1 MAEILDDNER
11 KKLYRK
17 MLVESSTSKSTK
29 KYSFNDFEKKL
40 LSDKALVG
48 KIADLA
54 VKRNWAS
61 DSDDFYG
68 RYFPE
73 FSQKPVAAPV
83 EAVAPVAKPVAPVAA
98 PVAAPAPVVD
108 GAEAAP
114 VAELDGA
121 VSTAHYGSVLT
132 KLQSAQAVLASIR
145 AEVNE
150 LKRQHAREL
159 RAANKANKRRKT
171 NANRAPSG
179 FVKPTLISNE
189 LAAFLGKPEGSVLAR
204 TEVTREV
211 NAYIRAQKLQDKDN
225 GRKINP
231 DAKLLKLLKLKK
243 GEELTYFNLQKYM
256 AAHVAKSAPAAAA
269 AAAAAGGAVKA

>member
-1 MAEILDDNER
+1 MCITNNMV
-11 KKLYRK
+11 KS
-17 MLVESSTSKSTK
+17 VSSSSAVASSAASTP
-29 KYSFNDFEKKL
+29 
-40 LSDKALVG
+40 A
-48 KIADLA
+48 A
-54 VKRNWAS
+54 
-61 DSDDFYG
+61 
-68 RYFPE
+68 
-73 FSQKPVAAPV
+73 AAP
-83 EAVAPVAKPVAPVAA
+83 AAAAKAAKAPSTPKAAKAAPAAAA
-98 PVAAPAPVVD
+98 PVAAPAPAVD
-108 GAEAAP
+108 GAEASTP
-114 VAELDGA
+114 VAEVDGS
-121 VSTAHYGSVLT
+121 VSTALYSSVLT

-145 AEVNE
+145 SEVNE

-211 NAYIRAQKLQDKDN
+211 NAYIRNQKLQDKDN

-256 AAHVAKSAPAAAA
+256 AAHFAKSSAAAP
-269 AAAAAGGAVKA
+269 AAAAGGAVKA

>member
-1 MAEILDDNER
+1 MNLLGLCCHENNL
-11 KKLYRK
+11 KGL
-17 MLVESSTSKSTK
+17 SSYVYNQLNMVKS
-29 KYSFNDFEKKL
+29 
-40 LSDKALVG
+40 
-48 KIADLA
+48 
-54 VKRNWAS
+54 
-61 DSDDFYG
+61 
-68 RYFPE
+68 
-73 FSQKPVAAPV
+73 APSSSS
-83 EAVAPVAKPVAPVAA
+83 AVAPAASTAAPAAVKAAKAPATPKPAKAAAAEAA

-114 VAELDGA
+114 VAELDGS
-121 VSTAHYGSVLT
+121 VSTALYGSVLT

-256 AAHVAKSAPAAAA
+256 AAHFAKSVPAAAA
-269 AAAAAGGAVKA
+269 AAAASVGGAVKA

>member
-1 MAEILDDNER
+1 MV
-11 KKLYRK
+11 KSSS
-17 MLVESSTSKSTK
+17 SSTSAST
-29 KYSFNDFEKKL
+29 S
-40 LSDKALVG
+40 
-48 KIADLA
+48 
-54 VKRNWAS
+54 
-61 DSDDFYG
+61 
-68 RYFPE
+68 
-73 FSQKPVAAPV
+73 VAA
-83 EAVAPVAKPVAPVAA
+83 APAAAAPAPAKAAKPSTPKVVDSA

-108 GAEAAP
+108 GAEVSTP
-114 VAELDGA
+114 VAEVDGA
-121 VSTAHYGSVLT
+121 VSTALYGSVLT
-132 KLQSAQAVLASIR
+132 KLQSAQALIASIR
-145 AEVNE
+145 SEVNE

-189 LAAFLGKPEGSVLAR
+189 LASFLGRPEGSVLAR

-256 AAHVAKSAPAAAA
+256 AAHFAKSTPAV
-269 AAAAAGGAVKA
+269 AGGAAAVAVKA

>member
-1 MAEILDDNER
+1 MA
-11 KKLYRK
+11 KSAP
-17 MLVESSTSKSTK
+17 SS
-29 KYSFNDFEKKL
+29 
-40 LSDKALVG
+40 
-48 KIADLA
+48 A
-54 VKRNWAS
+54 VS
-61 DSDDFYG
+61 S
-68 RYFPE
+68 
-73 FSQKPVAAPV
+73 S
-83 EAVAPVAKPVAPVAA
+83 
-98 PVAAPAPVVD
+98 AAPAPAAAPAAAKPTKAPATPKASKASTDAAPVSAPAVD
-108 GAEAAP
+108 GAEISTP
-114 VAELDGA
+114 VAELDGS
-121 VSTAHYGSVLT
+121 VSAALYSSVLT

-145 AEVNE
+145 SEVNE

-189 LAAFLGKPEGSVLAR
+189 LAAFLGRPEGSVLAR

-211 NAYIRAQKLQDKDN
+211 NSYIRNQKLQDKDN

-256 AAHVAKSAPAAAA
+256 AAHFAKSSAAPAAGAVA
-269 AAAAAGGAVKA
+269 SGAVASGAVAAVKA

>member
-1 MAEILDDNER
+1 MCITNNMVKSAPSSSA
-11 KKLYRK
+11 
-17 MLVESSTSKSTK
+17 VASST
-29 KYSFNDFEKKL
+29 
-40 LSDKALVG
+40 
-48 KIADLA
+48 
-54 VKRNWAS
+54 
-61 DSDDFYG
+61 
-68 RYFPE
+68 
-73 FSQKPVAAPV
+73 AAP
-83 EAVAPVAKPVAPVAA
+83 ASSSTAA
-98 PVAAPAPVVD
+98 PAAAKAAKAPSTPKAAKAPSDAASVAAPAPAVD
-108 GAEAAP
+108 GAEASA
-114 VAELDGA
+114 VVTEVDGS
-121 VSTAHYGSVLT
+121 VSTALYGSVLT
-132 KLQSAQAVLASIR
+132 KLQGAQALLASIR
-145 AEVNE
+145 SEVNE

-211 NAYIRAQKLQDKDN
+211 NAYIRNQKLQDKDN

-256 AAHVAKSAPAAAA
+256 AAHFAKSAPA

>member
-1 MAEILDDNER
+1 MCITNNMVKSAPSSSAVSSSATPAAASAASATPAAAASKPAKAPATPKAAKAE
-11 KKLYRK
+11 
-17 MLVESSTSKSTK
+17 
-29 KYSFNDFEKKL
+29 
-40 LSDKALVG
+40 A
-48 KIADLA
+48 
-54 VKRNWAS
+54 
-61 DSDDFYG
+61 
-68 RYFPE
+68 
-73 FSQKPVAAPV
+73 AAPV
-83 EAVAPVAKPVAPVAA
+83 S
-98 PVAAPAPVVD
+98 APAPAVD
-108 GAEAAP
+108 GAEATPAA
-114 VAELDGA
+114 AELDGS
-121 VSTAHYGSVLT
+121 VSTALYSSVLT

-145 AEVNE
+145 SEVNE

-171 NANRAPSG
+171 SANRAPSG

-211 NAYIRAQKLQDKDN
+211 NAYIRNQKLQDKDN

-256 AAHVAKSAPAAAA
+256 AAHFAKSSAAPAAS
-269 AAAAAGGAVKA
+269 AGGAVKA

>member
-1 MAEILDDNER
+1 M
-11 KKLYRK
+11 
-17 MLVESSTSKSTK
+17 
-29 KYSFNDFEKKL
+29 KL
-40 LSDKALVG
+40 LGLCCHENNLKRLSSYVYNQLNM
-48 KIADLA
+48 
-54 VKRNWAS
+54 VKS
-61 DSDDFYG
+61 
-68 RYFPE
+68 
-73 FSQKPVAAPV
+73 APSSSSSS
-83 EAVAPVAKPVAPVAA
+83 AVAPAASTAAPAAKATKAPATPKPAKAAAAVEAA

-114 VAELDGA
+114 VAELDGS
-121 VSTAHYGSVLT
+121 VSTALYGSVLT

-256 AAHVAKSAPAAAA
+256 AAHFAKSVPAAAA
-269 AAAAAGGAVKA
+269 AAAAVGGAVKA

>member
-1 MAEILDDNER
+1 M
-11 KKLYRK
+11 
-17 MLVESSTSKSTK
+17 V
-29 KYSFNDFEKKL
+29 
-40 LSDKALVG
+40 
-48 KIADLA
+48 
-54 VKRNWAS
+54 
-61 DSDDFYG
+61 
-68 RYFPE
+68 
-73 FSQKPVAAPV
+73 KPVSSSATPAA
-83 EAVAPVAKPVAPVAA
+83 AAAA
-98 PVAAPAPVVD
+98 PVAAAAAPVKAAKAPSTPKSKVTESAPVVVAAAAVVD
-108 GAEAAP
+108 SSDAAAP
-114 VAELDGA
+114 VAEVDGS
-121 VSTAHYGSVLT
+121 VSAALYSSVLT
-132 KLQSAQAVLASIR
+132 KLQGAQALITSIR
-145 AEVNE
+145 SEVNE

-243 GEELTYFNLQKYM
+243 GDELTYFNLQKYM
-256 AAHVAKSAPAAAA
+256 AGHFAKSTPAVAS
-269 AAAAAGGAVKA
+269 AGGAVKA

>member
-1 MAEILDDNER
+1 MV
-11 KKLYRK
+11 KSSS
-17 MLVESSTSKSTK
+17 SSTSAST
-29 KYSFNDFEKKL
+29 S
-40 LSDKALVG
+40 
-48 KIADLA
+48 
-54 VKRNWAS
+54 
-61 DSDDFYG
+61 
-68 RYFPE
+68 
-73 FSQKPVAAPV
+73 VAA
-83 EAVAPVAKPVAPVAA
+83 APAAAAPAPAKAAKPSTPKVASSKVVDSA

-108 GAEAAP
+108 GAEVSTP
-114 VAELDGA
+114 VAEVDGA
-121 VSTAHYGSVLT
+121 VSTALYGSVLT
-132 KLQSAQAVLASIR
+132 KLQSAQALIASIR
-145 AEVNE
+145 SEVNE

-189 LAAFLGKPEGSVLAR
+189 LASFLGRPEGSVLAR

-256 AAHVAKSAPAAAA
+256 AAHFAKSTPAV
-269 AAAAAGGAVKA
+269 AGGAAAVAVKA

>member
-1 MAEILDDNER
+1 MV
-11 KKLYRK
+11 K
-17 MLVESSTSKSTK
+17 SSSS
-29 KYSFNDFEKKL
+29 
-40 LSDKALVG
+40 
-48 KIADLA
+48 
-54 VKRNWAS
+54 
-61 DSDDFYG
+61 
-68 RYFPE
+68 
-73 FSQKPVAAPV
+73 
-83 EAVAPVAKPVAPVAA
+83 APVAA
-98 PVAAPAPVVD
+98 SATAAAPAAAAPAKAVKPSTPKAKAAESAPVVAVAPAPAVD
-108 GAEAAP
+108 GADASTP
-114 VAELDGA
+114 VAEVDGA
-121 VSTAHYGSVLT
+121 VSTALYGSVLT
-132 KLQSAQAVLASIR
+132 KLQSAQALLASIR
-145 AEVNE
+145 SEVNE

-256 AAHVAKSAPAAAA
+256 AGHFAKSAPVAAG
-269 AAAAAGGAVKA
+269 AGGAVKA

>member
-1 MAEILDDNER
+1 MVKSAP
-11 KKLYRK
+11 
-17 MLVESSTSKSTK
+17 SSSAVSSSATPATSAAPAAAKSTK
-29 KYSFNDFEKKL
+29 APATP
-40 LSDKALVG
+40 KAA
-48 KIADLA
+48 KA
-54 VKRNWAS
+54 
-61 DSDDFYG
+61 
-68 RYFPE
+68 E
-73 FSQKPVAAPV
+73 VAAPV
-83 EAVAPVAKPVAPVAA
+83 S
-98 PVAAPAPVVD
+98 APAPAVD
-108 GAEAAP
+108 GAEASTP
-114 VAELDGA
+114 VAELDGS
-121 VSTAHYGSVLT
+121 VSTALYSSVLT

-145 AEVNE
+145 SEVNE

-171 NANRAPSG
+171 SANRAPSG

-211 NAYIRAQKLQDKDN
+211 NAYIRNQKLQDKDN

-256 AAHVAKSAPAAAA
+256 AAHFAKSSAAP
-269 AAAAAGGAVKA
+269 AAAGGAVKA

>member
-1 MAEILDDNER
+1 MCITNNMVKSAP
-11 KKLYRK
+11 
-17 MLVESSTSKSTK
+17 SSAVSSSATPATSAAPAPAAAKPA
-29 KYSFNDFEKKL
+29 
-40 LSDKALVG
+40 KAPATP
-48 KIADLA
+48 KAAKA
-54 VKRNWAS
+54 V
-61 DSDDFYG
+61 
-68 RYFPE
+68 
-73 FSQKPVAAPV
+73 VAAPV
-83 EAVAPVAKPVAPVAA
+83 S
-98 PVAAPAPVVD
+98 APAPAVD
-108 GAEAAP
+108 GAEASTA
-114 VAELDGA
+114 VSAELDGS
-121 VSTAHYGSVLT
+121 VSTALYSSVLT

-145 AEVNE
+145 SEVNE

-171 NANRAPSG
+171 SANRAPSG

-211 NAYIRAQKLQDKDN
+211 NAYIRNQKLQDKDN

-256 AAHVAKSAPAAAA
+256 AAHFAKSSAAP
-269 AAAAAGGAVKA
+269 AAAGGAVKA

>member
-1 MAEILDDNER
+1 MCITNNMVKSAP
-11 KKLYRK
+11 
-17 MLVESSTSKSTK
+17 SSASASSAATAST
-29 KYSFNDFEKKL
+29 
-40 LSDKALVG
+40 A
-48 KIADLA
+48 A
-54 VKRNWAS
+54 AS
-61 DSDDFYG
+61 
-68 RYFPE
+68 
-73 FSQKPVAAPV
+73 AAP
-83 EAVAPVAKPVAPVAA
+83 AAKAAKAPSTPKAKAADAA
-98 PVAAPAPVVD
+98 PVAAPAPAVE
-108 GAEAAP
+108 GAEGSAP
-114 VAELDGA
+114 VAVEVDGA
-121 VSTAHYGSVLT
+121 VSTALYSSVLT

-145 AEVNE
+145 SEVNE

-211 NAYIRAQKLQDKDN
+211 NAYIRNQKLQDKDN

-256 AAHVAKSAPAAAA
+256 AAHFAKSSAAPAVAV
-269 AAAAAGGAVKA
+269 AAGGAVKA

>member
-1 MAEILDDNER
+1 MCITNNMVKSAP
-11 KKLYRK
+11 
-17 MLVESSTSKSTK
+17 SSSAVSSSATSAAPAAAKPTKAPSTP
-29 KYSFNDFEKKL
+29 
-40 LSDKALVG
+40 KAS
-48 KIADLA
+48 K
-54 VKRNWAS
+54 AS
-61 DSDDFYG
+61 TD
-68 RYFPE
+68 
-73 FSQKPVAAPV
+73 AAPV
-83 EAVAPVAKPVAPVAA
+83 S
-98 PVAAPAPVVD
+98 APAPAVD
-108 GAEAAP
+108 GAEASTP
-114 VAELDGA
+114 VAELDGS
-121 VSTAHYGSVLT
+121 VSAALYSSVLT

-145 AEVNE
+145 SEVNE

-171 NANRAPSG
+171 SANRAPSG

-211 NAYIRAQKLQDKDN
+211 NAYIRNQKLQDKDN

-256 AAHVAKSAPAAAA
+256 AAHFAKSSAAPAAG
-269 AAAAAGGAVKA
+269 AAAAGGAVKA

>member
-1 MAEILDDNER
+1 MV
-11 KKLYRK
+11 KSSS
-17 MLVESSTSKSTK
+17 SSTSAST
-29 KYSFNDFEKKL
+29 S
-40 LSDKALVG
+40 
-48 KIADLA
+48 
-54 VKRNWAS
+54 
-61 DSDDFYG
+61 
-68 RYFPE
+68 
-73 FSQKPVAAPV
+73 VAA
-83 EAVAPVAKPVAPVAA
+83 APAAAAPAPAAAKAAKPSTPKVASSKAVDSA

-108 GAEAAP
+108 GAEVSTP
-114 VAELDGA
+114 VAEVDGA
-121 VSTAHYGSVLT
+121 VSTALYGSVLT
-132 KLQSAQAVLASIR
+132 KLQSAQALIASIR
-145 AEVNE
+145 SEVNE

-189 LAAFLGKPEGSVLAR
+189 LASFLGRPEGSVLAR

-256 AAHVAKSAPAAAA
+256 AAHFAKSTPAV
-269 AAAAAGGAVKA
+269 AGGAAAVAVKA

>member
-1 MAEILDDNER
+1 MV
-11 KKLYRK
+11 KSSS
-17 MLVESSTSKSTK
+17 SSTVAPATSAAAAPAAAAAAPA
-29 KYSFNDFEKKL
+29 
-40 LSDKALVG
+40 KAA
-48 KIADLA
+48 KAPA
-54 VKRNWAS
+54 APKA
-61 DSDDFYG
+61 
-68 RYFPE
+68 P
-73 FSQKPVAAPV
+73 KAAPV
-83 EAVAPVAKPVAPVAA
+83 AES
-98 PVAAPAPVVD
+98 VAAPAPVVD
-108 GAEAAP
+108 GAEASTP
-114 VAELDGA
+114 VAEVDGA
-121 VSTAHYGSVLT
+121 VSTALYASVLT

-211 NAYIRAQKLQDKDN
+211 NAYIRAQQLQDKDN

-256 AAHVAKSAPAAAA
+256 AAHFAKSVP